1 MANHRLDNLM
11 VLERPLQCLGQAPCM
26 APTNRLVRLGP
37 RHPVRAVI
45 DLGRVIREDTYM
57 LDLFVQRVFVTR
69 HLRHRARAD
78 RQAFIGPHHRV
89 HAELVER

>member
-1 MANHRLDNLM
+1 
-11 VLERPLQCLGQAPCM
+11 M